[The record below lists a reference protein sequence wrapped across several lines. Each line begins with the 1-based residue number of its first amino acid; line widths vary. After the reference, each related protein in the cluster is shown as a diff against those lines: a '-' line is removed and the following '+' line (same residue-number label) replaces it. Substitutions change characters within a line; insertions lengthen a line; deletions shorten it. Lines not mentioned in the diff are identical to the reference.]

1 MATRKKVL
9 LKVIILGDSGLVIP
23 LASLFCWIRASRRP
37 ALGQWKKLDPLW
49 TAKVGKT
56 SLMNQYVNKKFSTQY
71 KATIGA
77 DFLTK
82 EVMVDDRL
90 VTMQIWDTAGQER
103 FQSLGVAF
111 YRGAD
116 CCVLVYDVNNV
127 KSFETLD
134 SWRDEFLL
142 QASPRDP
149 DNFPFVVLGNKVDM
163 EESKRQVSQKRAMTW
178 CQQKGGIPYFE
189 TSAKEAID
197 VEKSFQTVAK
207 NALQQESDVELYS
220 DFPDPIK
227 IDGET
232 GRQGG
237 DAGCAC

>member
-1 MATRKKVL
+1 
-9 LKVIILGDSGLVIP
+9 
-23 LASLFCWIRASRRP
+23 
-37 ALGQWKKLDPLW
+37 
-49 TAKVGKT
+49 
-56 SLMNQYVNKKFSTQY
+56 MNQYVNKKFSNQY

-90 VTMQIWDTAGQER
+90 VTMQYVQKIWDTAGQER

-149 DNFPFVVLGNKVDM
+149 ENFPFVVLGNKIDM

-178 CQQKGGIPYFE
+178 CQQKGNIPYFE
-189 TSAKEAID
+189 TSAKEAIN
-197 VEKSFQTVAK
+197 VEQAFQTIAK
-207 NALQQESDVELYS
+207 NALQQETDVELYS

-227 IDGET
+227 IDGDT
-232 GRQGG
+232 TAK
-237 DAGCAC
+237 DMGCGC